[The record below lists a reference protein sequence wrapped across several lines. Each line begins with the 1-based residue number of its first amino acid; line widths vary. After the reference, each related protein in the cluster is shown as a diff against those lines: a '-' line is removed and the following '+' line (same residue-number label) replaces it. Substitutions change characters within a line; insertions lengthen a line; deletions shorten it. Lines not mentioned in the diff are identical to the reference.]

1 MNPWTPLVGATLG
14 WGASA
19 VMTRAVILQGVGT
32 FTLVPLRMVF
42 AMAALGL
49 VIVVTKR
56 FGTRSPAAWRRGLVL
71 GTVGMALPMLLMTLS
86 FEDLPVSVGGL
97 LIALIPLTTIAAAH
111 FIVDGER
118 FQVKSLPGLLLALV
132 GSAVLVG
139 VGGASVE
146 GVDNLWRGT
155 LLVTAGVILAG
166 IGGAYSRRF
175 ALEVPSDDLVLPQ
188 FTVNTVVLFVAV
200 PLLWDI
206 DVASIEGTSWWLL
219 AGIGAIGTTLAF
231 TAFLIAAGLNPASRL
246 ALTGYSVPVVAVTL
260 AVIFLG
266 ERLTPA
272 ILGGA
277 VLIVAGVILAERF
290 TTHVPEPG
298 IATSR

>member
-1 MNPWTPLVGATLG
+1 
-14 WGASA
+14 
-19 VMTRAVILQGVGT
+19 
-32 FTLVPLRMVF
+32 
-42 AMAALGL
+42 
-49 VIVVTKR
+49 
-56 FGTRSPAAWRRGLVL
+56 
-71 GTVGMALPMLLMTLS
+71 
-86 FEDLPVSVGGL
+86 L
-97 LIALIPLTTIAAAH
+97 LI
-111 FIVDGER
+111 
-118 FQVKSLPGLLLALV
+118 ALV

-139 VGGASVE
+139 IGGATVE
-146 GVDNLWRGT
+146 GVDNLWRGV
-155 LLVTAGVILAG
+155 LYVTVGVILAG
-166 IGGAYSRRF
+166 IGGAFSRRF

-206 DVASIEGTSWWLL
+206 DIASIDGTSWWLL

-266 ERLTPA
+266 ESLTPA

-277 VLIVAGVILAERF
+277 VLIVVGVILAERS
-290 TTHVPEPG
+290 TSHVPEPG